1 MGRTIVE
8 RLLHNVDDKIVT
20 MRRVCIA
27 QRARGNLKGG
37 TDLHHLR
44 KRTAARR
51 IPRSWPV
58 ERQSNWTVATL
69 RDGVTLTASTNL

>member
-58 ERQSNWTVATL
+58 ETPIQL
-69 RDGVTLTASTNL
+69 DCCYASRWRGSHR